1 MPLAHGN
8 AEAADITTS
17 FNENSV
23 GQLSLVVII
32 EPLHFAAKRY
42 NGLGGVTMAM
52 DGHHRARLQGVEH
65 TLALVGGGVAQVEVH
80 PQTRG
85 GLGLSGQFVKE
96 MFIKLHRF
104 LVSSY

>member
-65 TLALVGGGVAQVEVH
+65 TLALVGGGVAR
-80 PQTRG
+80 RG
-85 GLGLSGQFVKE
+85 CCAGRG
-96 MFIKLHRF
+96 
-104 LVSSY
+104 SSADAGRPWLERSVRQGDVY